1 MSTVIGVFENQS
13 QAEKAVNKI
22 REAGITEEKISIVAK
37 KDNVEK
43 GQSGQDQGNEA
54 TLTDQNLSGGT
65 TTGGVLGGLAGILG
79 GAGAL
84 AIPGVGPILAAGPI
98 AAGLTGAVAGG
109 IAGGLIDM
117 GIPEERGQHYEEQVK
132 QGKILAAVE
141 ADQTKIE
148 DVSNF
153 LRQNG
158 ASDVE
163 SH

>member
-1 MSTVIGVFENQS
+1 MSTVIGVFDNQS

-22 REAGITEEKISIVAK
+22 REAGITEDKISIVAK
-37 KDNVEK
+37 RDNIE
-43 GQSGQDQGNEA
+43 GADEQQNQGNDA

-117 GIPEERGQHYEEQVK
+117 GIPEERGQHYEQQVK
-132 QGKILAAVE
+132 QGKILATVE
-141 ADQTKIE
+141 AEQNKIE
-148 DVSNF
+148 DVTNF
-153 LRQNG
+153 MRKNG